1 MFFLEL
7 LNFSKLLNFVDF
19 KIAEQIYNCDYKLGI
34 SWRRSLHY
42 KHELNA
48 LILIQSYIALKLVIS
63 PIRFGLCISPLKESG
78 FPLEEYVLYFNT
90 IPWHKLY
97 LPMQLVK

>member
-19 KIAEQIYNCDYKLGI
+19 KIAEQTYNCDYTLGI

-42 KHELNA
+42 KLNA
-48 LILIQSYIALKLVIS
+48 LILIQSYIAL
-63 PIRFGLCISPLKESG
+63 
-78 FPLEEYVLYFNT
+78 
-90 IPWHKLY
+90 
-97 LPMQLVK
+97 

>member
-19 KIAEQIYNCDYKLGI
+19 KIAKMAYIYCDYILGI
-34 SWRRSLHY
+34 SWRISLHY
-42 KHELNA
+42 KHGLNA

-63 PIRFGLCISPLKESG
+63 PIRFG
-78 FPLEEYVLYFNT
+78 
-90 IPWHKLY
+90 
-97 LPMQLVK
+97 